1 MQNKPNFQNFQMVVN
16 LAKTRNYNNE
26 QRTMNYELLFKTNP
40 ILSASGEN
48 YEQRTMNYEQIMF
61 SLSPIR

>member
-1 MQNKPNFQNFQMVVN
+1 MFVKLV
-16 LAKTRNYNNE
+16 KSRNYNYE